1 KGVARGVPQETL
13 DYDPNLRRYRPDYV
27 VHGDDWRE
35 GVQREVREAVIR
47 VLKEWGGELVE
58 VPYTKGISSTQLH
71 QAIKE
76 IGITPDVRRNKLRR
90 LLAAKPLVRL
100 MEAHNGLTGL
110 IFVYIGIYLSGART
124 VFV

>member
-27 VHGDDWRE
+27 GNGDEWRE

-90 LLAAKPLVRL
+90 LLAATPLVRR
-100 MEAHNGLTGL
+100 MEADNGLTGL
-110 IFVYIGIYLSGART
+110 IVANT
-124 VFV
+124 